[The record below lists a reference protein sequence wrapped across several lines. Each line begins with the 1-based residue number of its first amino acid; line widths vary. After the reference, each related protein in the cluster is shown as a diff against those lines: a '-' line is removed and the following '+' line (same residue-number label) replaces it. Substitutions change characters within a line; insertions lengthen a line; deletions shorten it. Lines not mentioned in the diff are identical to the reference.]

1 MAETIL
7 TTIHD
12 QIDRMSA
19 ALQKLGQYILTHV
32 HDVPKMNVSVL
43 AEKSEVSQAT
53 VVRFAKALG
62 YEGFTEFRLQLASE
76 NVVVNAEDANLFSE
90 ISPHDTAEEL
100 KVKLSSRV
108 ENAITTTSRR
118 LPAKTLDSAANLLS
132 WANVMSV
139 FGIGASSV
147 VANDFYQKF
156 SRLGKPVLN
165 PPDVHQAMTNIVTQN
180 MNHVMVLISNSGLTQ
195 EVIKLAKASKENDVP
210 TIVLTADQA
219 GQLSKTA
226 TLVIPTDE
234 GKSPDHLRT
243 AATTSLLSQLYVVDL
258 IFYRYLQLHF
268 NENVSA
274 LSDSYKI
281 IKQFLK

>member
-62 YEGFTEFRLQLASE
+62 YGGFTEFRLQLASE
-76 NVVVNAEDANLFSE
+76 NVVVNDEDANLFTE

-156 SRLGKPVLN
+156 
-165 PPDVHQAMTNIVTQN
+165 
-180 MNHVMVLISNSGLTQ
+180 
-195 EVIKLAKASKENDVP
+195 
-210 TIVLTADQA
+210 
-219 GQLSKTA
+219 
-226 TLVIPTDE
+226 
-234 GKSPDHLRT
+234 
-243 AATTSLLSQLYVVDL
+243 
-258 IFYRYLQLHF
+258 
-268 NENVSA
+268 
-274 LSDSYKI
+274 
-281 IKQFLK
+281 